1 MVEANRRQPRKFV
14 AGNWKM
20 HGVGASIGEAVAVA
34 RSLAEEPTDVRVAIF
49 PPATLIHRMAQALDG
64 TAVEVG
70 GQDAHAH
77 AWGAY
82 TGDICTEM
90 LKDAGAELVI
100 LGHSERR
107 ITYGETNE
115 VVAAKADQARKAGL
129 EPIICVG
136 ESRSQREQ
144 GRAIEV
150 VRAQVKESVP
160 MSIAGKAFS
169 VAYEPIW
176 AIGSGL
182 TPTVPQIEEVHASIR
197 KVLIERFGPAGA
209 SVAILYGGSV
219 KPDNAAEILQAK
231 EVGGALVGG
240 ASLNAE
246 DFLAIIR
253 AAG

>member
-1 MVEANRRQPRKFV
+1 MVEVSGRQIRKFV

-20 HGVGASIGEAVAVA
+20 HGLGSSIGEARAVA
-34 RSLAEEPTDVRVAIF
+34 ESLAAEPAAARVAIF
-49 PPATLIHRMAQALDG
+49 PPATLIHRMAGELAG

-70 GQDAHAH
+70 GQDIHAH

-82 TGDICTEM
+82 TGDICAEM
-90 LKDAGAELVI
+90 LKDAGAQLVI

-107 ITYGETNE
+107 NTYGETNE
-115 VVAAKADQARKAGL
+115 VVSAKVDQARRAGL

-136 ESRSQREQ
+136 ESRSQREH

-150 VRAQVKESVP
+150 VRAQVKESAP
-160 MSIAGKAFS
+160 LSIAGKPFS
-169 VAYEPIW
+169 IAYEPIW

-182 TPTVPQIEEVHASIR
+182 TPTIPQIEEVHASIR
-197 KVLIERFGPAGA
+197 KVLVERFGAAGN
-209 SVAILYGGSV
+209 VVPILYGGSV
-219 KPDNAAEILQAK
+219 KPDNAAEILAAR

-240 ASLNAE
+240 ASLSAT
-246 DFLAIIR
+246 DFLSIIR